1 MREKALGC
9 WLAMVTD
16 FKSGEIVKGTIALAH
31 ALGMSVT
38 AEGIASADQEKL
50 LKSLRCDRGQGYLF
64 SKPIPPESVAALLD
78 RHS

>member
-31 ALGMSVT
+31 ALGISVT
-38 AEGIASADQEKL
+38 AEGIASVNQEEL
-50 LKSLRCDRGQGYLF
+50 LKSLGCDRGQGHLF
-64 SKPIPPESVAALLD
+64 SQPIPPESVAALLV